1 MMRRR
6 EFGQKLGGTVISAGL
21 VGPATASTRRQF
33 IKQAE
38 TATATL
44 GLLTGCK
51 RLDLANQ
58 IDVDPDAI
66 KKFGASLKGRIIL
79 PTDLTESGRPL
90 QREVS
95 RRLSQQTPLSADP
108 DRMHRADWAK
118 SERLAGQLHSR
129 DALRECAV
137 FERALK
143 NELSHTLQRIK
154 PVRLRRF
161 RLGYSPSDGRP
172 ISTKR
177 AGLRG
182 NHDLELND

>member
-6 EFGQKLGGTVISAGL
+6 EFGQKLGGTVIGAGL

-33 IKQAE
+33 IKQAV

-79 PTDLTESGRPL
+79 PTDP
-90 QREVS
+90 
-95 RRLSQQTPLSADP
+95 AY
-108 DRMHRADWAK
+108 
-118 SERLAGQLHSR
+118 
-129 DALRECAV
+129 
-137 FERALK
+137 ERARRVQYWNPKTERRPALV
-143 NELSHTLQRIK
+143 
-154 PVRLRRF
+154 VRCAHADDVVGAVEFARRH
-161 RLGYSPSDGRP
+161 GVE
-172 ISTKR
+172 TAVR
-177 AGLRG
+177 AGGHSFQGWGTSNGLVI
-182 NHDLELND
+182 DLSGMKQMAIDPRKRVGRVDAGVLSGEFVSAA